1 MSRPFLSQLGRQD
14 ADALL
19 GLVRRRKVARD
30 EPILRAGSA
39 GDEVVVVL
47 AGRVKLV
54 AYGADRRE
62 VVLALRGPGEL
73 IGEMAALS
81 SQRRTADAIAV
92 DDVEIGLLAAQEL
105 SAFLR
110 EYPDAAFVLI
120 RMLVSRLTEAT
131 RDVVDLATRDSVGRV
146 AKRLVELA
154 AEHGSPVAGGTRIEL
169 SLSQDELASWIGAT
183 RETVARALRLMRQLQ
198 WVSTDHRSITVL
210 DVEALR
216 ERSGGGAS

>member
-1 MSRPFLSQLGRQD
+1 
-14 ADALL
+14 
-19 GLVRRRKVARD
+19 

>member
-1 MSRPFLSQLGRQD
+1 
-14 ADALL
+14 
-19 GLVRRRKVARD
+19 
-30 EPILRAGSA
+30 
-39 GDEVVVVL
+39 
-47 AGRVKLV
+47 
-54 AYGADRRE
+54 
-62 VVLALRGPGEL
+62 
-73 IGEMAALS
+73 MAALS

-92 DDVEIGLLAAQEL
+92 DDVEIGVLAAQEL
-105 SAFLR
+105 SGFLR
-110 EYPDAAFVLI
+110 EHPDAAFVLI
-120 RMLVSRLTEAT
+120 RMLVSRLAEAS

-154 AEHGSPVAGGTRIEL
+154 AEHGTPVAGGTRIEL

>member
-1 MSRPFLSQLGRQD
+1 VIRPFLSQLGHQD

-19 GLVRRRKVARD
+19 ALVRRRKVARD

-105 SAFLR
+105 SGFLR
-110 EYPDAAFVLI
+110 EHPDASFVLI
-120 RMLVSRLTEAT
+120 RMLVSRLAEAT